1 MKGHKGKYSPK
12 NTSKYKG
19 NPLGIVYRSSWELKM
34 FNYMDRNPDVEWWS
48 SEECVVPY
56 KSPVDGK
63 YHRYFPDIVFKRTDG
78 KIFMVEIK
86 PLKQTQ
92 EPVKRKLTK
101 QYVNEVMTYSI
112 NQAKWNAASEYCRKK
127 GWEFKVITEK
137 EIYG

>member
-12 NTSKYKG
+12 NPSKYKG

>member
-1 MKGHKGKYSPK
+1 
-12 NTSKYKG
+12 
-19 NPLGIVYRSSWELKM
+19 
-34 FNYMDRNPDVEWWS
+34 
-48 SEECVVPY
+48 
-56 KSPVDGK
+56 
-63 YHRYFPDIVFKRTDG
+63 
-78 KIFMVEIK
+78 MVEIK